1 MRVLFLHGLEG
12 SPTGAKAQALR
23 RSFDVIVP
31 ALPTGD
37 FEASVELAA
46 QELITHAPEV
56 LVGSSF
62 GGAVALQLIVAGRW
76 TGPTLLLAPA
86 SRFVSGPLSLPQS
99 ARILIVH
106 GRDDDVVPV
115 AQSRALAAAHPTLS
129 LVEVDDGHRLSSLLQ
144 NDRLRGYVEQAAQ
157 AP

>member
-1 MRVLFLHGLEG
+1 MLLLHGLEG

-23 RSFDVIVP
+23 RSFDLVAP

-37 FEASVELAA
+37 FDACVQLAREATREH
-46 QELITHAPEV
+46 TPDV

-62 GGAVALQLIVAGRW
+62 GGAGALQLLQDGRW

-86 SRFVSGPLSLPQS
+86 SRFLLGPVALPDA

-106 GRDDDVVPV
+106 GRDDAVVPIE
-115 AQSRALAAAHPTLS
+115 QSRDLAATHPCVR
-129 LVEVDDGHRLSSLLQ
+129 LVEVDDGHRLSSLLEGEH
-144 NDRLRGYVEQAAQ
+144 LGSYVEQAARL
-157 AP
+157 